1 MRSKTNAI
9 ERRKERQRAEKA
21 RQEQLRKLRQYLDSQ
36 RPKPLAIL
44 SEDEIRKRAADVEWP
59 PVARARKQ

>member
-44 SEDEIRKRAADVEWP
+44 SEDEIQRRAASVEWP
-59 PVARARKQ
+59 PVAHARKQ

>member
-44 SEDEIRKRAADVEWP
+44 SEDEIRKRAAGVEWP

>member
-21 RQEQLRKLRQYLDSQ
+21 RQERLRKLRQYLDSQ

-44 SEDEIRKRAADVEWP
+44 SEDEIRKRAAGVERP
-59 PVARARKQ
+59 PVAHARKQ